1 MRPPRRHHYNDIGSL
16 NYDDTTDKKKDSIDT
31 RPLLPCTP
39 TTHDYSTPPRRQM
52 NFRRYLS
59 VSSVRRRRQMNYS
72 RRAKYQIQLKR
83 NDETSFT
90 AIPTHLET
98 FVRSRGY
105 HRCRLVSC
113 LRPPGFTPAG
123 LPALDGTSVS
133 PLKTRRVGGTVQ
145 WQQACWDAVCKHS
158 VISFKF
164 QIFRTYR

>member
-1 MRPPRRHHYNDIGSL
+1 MH
-16 NYDDTTDKKKDSIDT
+16 
-31 RPLLPCTP
+31 
-39 TTHDYSTPPRRQM
+39 
-52 NFRRYLS
+52 
-59 VSSVRRRRQMNYS
+59 YS
-72 RRAKYQIQLKR
+72 RRVKYQIQLKR

-164 QIFRTYR
+164 QIFRNISLTASSYFNFRNFQVHSSFLISCYTKSLAKNNIKMSIPFSYLTNMA